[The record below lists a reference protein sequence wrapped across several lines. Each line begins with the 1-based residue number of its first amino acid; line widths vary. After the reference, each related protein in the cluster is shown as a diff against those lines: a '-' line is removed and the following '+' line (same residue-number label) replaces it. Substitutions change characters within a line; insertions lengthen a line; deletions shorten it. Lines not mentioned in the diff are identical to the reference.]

1 MSEYMPDINAIR
13 SSHKIRK
20 SFAVACALLA
30 VVVILGVFWG
40 LKLTGITM
48 IGKAYCGFDEHTHSE
63 ECYVLAEECSHSAD
77 AGDEHVADC
86 YVKELICGLTEH
98 THDSLCYPDPEAD
111 IESADMWEADLE
123 KAELTDSLPEN
134 LVNIALTQLG
144 YTESERNYEFDEE
157 LSEKMGYT
165 RYGQW
170 YGKPYSEWESLF
182 IAFCLE
188 YAGADNVEDY
198 TFDDVTKLCEAFAKK
213 EIYGK
218 KDGTIARG
226 DIVFFD
232 DDADVKVDGTGIVT
246 FFSENTIIVIRG
258 NYENKV
264 EKITL
269 SDADTILGYAQTDRI
284 SMKKSEEATEPSAP
298 ETDKVPVLM
307 SSPLALG
314 QQVQTMASGDD
325 SVPPAQIEFYSE
337 LSGFISSVEIR
348 DKDGNVIPPNG
359 TVYIGE
365 TYNVFI
371 GFDEVYNHLTSDYR
385 QFEYNEDGVLY
396 YQIPANF
403 HCFDSGKWEPINTN
417 RNGITETV
425 GEYYVH
431 ENGLL
436 EVRFFDFDGE
446 NFFDKYT
453 NTHFNIQF
461 ETTIAE
467 DLSGTNQEINFGNE
481 INVNIN
487 VDGGAAMNVTKTH
500 GHFDQITSE
509 MEYTIR
515 VEATHGVVKDLVID
529 DQIWDTHETLRDTI
543 LVTDLDGNPI
553 DPQPTISNHPKH
565 NQGANEGFSLSG
577 FPDFPAGEGFLIKY
591 RTKVYDEIIEN
602 NDGSS
607 IGLWNGL
614 DVNGK
619 NSDGDNVYVWA
630 EDWESVKL
638 HNLKKEGSMKTIKD
652 KNGNDVPVLEWVV
665 REGTG
670 NTLID
675 SAIIIDTL
683 GEGLSYYTGEP
694 IYVRTKNADGSYT
707 VHYIPWEDVTR
718 TDTSIT
724 FDLPPGYEY
733 KIIYYTTYTPLGEG
747 EYAKEFHN
755 TVKSIIHG
763 NESETGG
770 QGIVVSF
777 TPEVH
782 KTARGTDGAYVYY
795 TITTEVPSHLSGGGN
810 FFFTD
815 LLAFWN
821 YPYTGTHTYV
831 ENLPEDMVVTATKAD
846 GTVITFT
853 PYVEGGPTE
862 NTYTLIAPLP
872 EGDYELYHTFDVLFN
887 TDGTSHED
895 SKWMLDE
902 NSTLTVSYKIPF
914 DAATGTDWY
923 FTNERGK
930 TLGAILR
937 ESEKVA
943 NEVYFTYAPQVEA
956 VGSVSYEYSP
966 TITKDAVVNDDGT
979 IDYTVVFNNT
989 VPGSGGDE
997 GYLNNY
1003 INEAVFFDRFDER
1016 LEYVP
1021 GSLMVTTWDPWR
1033 NWLWLCKYRYDGTV
1047 DGNEINVS
1055 FNDFKFEEYNYDEA
1069 QYDTDGSELWGTW
1082 LTGCKTLRD
1091 YFRSMNSGG
1100 RYVVTY
1106 QLRVK
1111 DDYLYTTDTAQYKFY
1126 NTAQITWDDSGS
1138 SGQVTESVEFET
1150 GLLKKHAVQDGNQI
1164 DFEILINEFGL
1175 DILEGVDSLTIVDTM
1190 TKNLSIYWET
1200 IKLYYYDNNINDW
1213 VNFDDSDKY
1222 TYSVTYDQESNAL
1235 TMVVPDSLK
1244 IKMDYTT
1251 LVLETG
1257 NVSVENSVKIEGKAN
1272 VSDIV
1277 NSLFHV
1283 SDHMGDASGSVHNIT
1298 LLKQDSVTGALLK
1311 DAQFA
1316 LYGPVGDPDAI
1327 IPVGVN
1333 SSITASNGTRLYYI
1347 GTYTTDE
1354 NGIYEIETQYLS
1366 VGGPYALV
1374 ETKAPAGYQI
1384 MAQPAHFFFYSED
1397 PTGTYNTVTTLIA
1410 VPNTN
1415 FSYVLP
1421 ATGGFGTMPFILSGY
1436 ALMTVAV
1443 TVLIIRRKRSRT

>member
-30 VVVILGVFWG
+30 VVVMLGVFWG

-48 IGKAYCGFDEHTHSE
+48 TGKAYCGFDEHTHSE

-77 AGDEHVADC
+77 AGDEHVVDC

-111 IESADMWEADLE
+111 IESADKWEADLE

-188 YAGADNVEDY
+188 YAGADNVGDY
-198 TFDDVTKLCEAFAKK
+198 TFHNVTELCKAFEEK
-213 EIYGK
+213 EIYSK
-218 KDGTIARG
+218 NDGDIARG

-232 DDADVKVDGTGIVT
+232 EDADGEADGTGIVN
-246 FFSENTIIVIRG
+246 FYGEDAVIVIRG

-269 SDADTILGYAQTDRI
+269 HDTETILGYAQTDRI

-298 ETDKVPVLM
+298 ETDKGPVLM
-307 SSPLALG
+307 SPPLALG

-325 SVPPAQIEFYSE
+325 SVHPAQIEYYSE
-337 LSGFISSVEIR
+337 LSGFISSVEIK
-348 DKDGNVIPPNG
+348 DKDGNKIPPNG

-365 TYNVFI
+365 TYNIFI

-425 GEYYVH
+425 GEYFVH

-446 NFFDKYT
+446 NFIDKYT
-453 NTHFNIQF
+453 NTRFNIQF

-467 DLSGTNQEINFGNE
+467 DLSGTNQKIDFGNE
-481 INVNIN
+481 IDVNIT
-487 VDGGAAMNVTKTH
+487 VDGGAAMTATKTH
-500 GHFDQITSE
+500 GHFDQTTSE

-529 DQIWDTHETLRDTI
+529 DQIWNTHKALRDTI
-543 LVTDLDGNPI
+543 VVTDLDGNPI
-553 DPQPTISNHPKH
+553 DPQPTIGDHPDPY
-565 NQGANEGFSLSG
+565 ANSGFRLSG
-577 FPDFPAGEGFLIKY
+577 FPDFSAGNGFLIKY
-591 RTKVYDEIIEN
+591 RSKVDDNIIEN
-602 NDGSS
+602 SNGES

-683 GEGLSYYTGEP
+683 GEGLAYYKDDP
-694 IYVRTKNADGSYT
+694 IYVRVKNEDGSYT
-707 VHYIPWEDVTR
+707 VHYIEWEDVTQ

-733 KIIYYTTYTPLGEG
+733 KIIYYTTYTPLGED
-747 EYAKEFHN
+747 EYTKEFHN

-763 NESETGG
+763 NESQTGG
-770 QGIVVSF
+770 QGIVVGF
-777 TPEVH
+777 TPEVN
-782 KTARGTDGAYVYY
+782 KSASGNDGEYVYY
-795 TITTEVPSHLSGGGN
+795 EITTDVPSILNGGGS

-815 LLAFWN
+815 LLAIWN
-821 YPYTGTHTYV
+821 YFGQDAPAYI
-831 ENLPEDMVVTATKAD
+831 ENKPQDMVITATKKD
-846 GTVITFT
+846 GTVVTFT

-862 NTYTLIAPLP
+862 NTYMLITPLP
-872 EGDYELYHTFDVLFN
+872 DGDNTLYHTFEVLFN
-887 TDGTSHED
+887 TSSVNNAD
-895 SKWMLDE
+895 SNWLMDQDA
-902 NSTLTVSYKIPF
+902 TLKITYKIPF
-914 DAATGTDWY
+914 DAPVGSGWYSPADTDMVL
-923 FTNERGK
+923 ED
-930 TLGAILR
+930 LLA
-937 ESEKVA
+937 EEKKLS
-943 NEVYFTYAPQVEA
+943 NEVYFTYAPNVRA
-956 VGSVSYEYSP
+956 DGSAIYEYNP
-966 TITKDAVVNDDGT
+966 TITKDGIVNDDGT

-989 VPGSGGDE
+989 IPGSGGDN
-997 GYLNNY
+997 GYLDNSTLSAY
-1003 INEAVFFDRFDER
+1003 FKDSFDER

-1021 GSLMVTTWDPWR
+1021 GSLLVTTWDPWR
-1033 NWLWLCKYRYDGTV
+1033 DWLWLCKYRYKGTV
-1047 DGNEINVS
+1047 EGNEINIPFS
-1055 FNDFKFEEYNYDEA
+1055 DIKFEEYNYAEA
-1069 QYDTDGSELWGTW
+1069 QYDANGDKLWGTW
-1082 LTGCKTLRD
+1082 LTNCKTLNQYYHD
-1091 YFRSMNSGG
+1091 MDCGG

-1106 QLRVK
+1106 QLKVK
-1111 DDYLYTTDTAQYKFY
+1111 DEYRYTTEAAQYKFD
-1126 NTAQITWDDSGS
+1126 NTAEITWDENGS
-1138 SGQVTESVEFET
+1138 SGPATENVEFET
-1150 GLLKKHAVQDGNQI
+1150 GLLKKHAVQDGNQV

-1175 DILEGVDSLTIVDTM
+1175 DILEGVDELTIVDTM

-1257 NVSVENSVKIEGKAN
+1257 TVSIQNSVKIEGKAD
-1272 VSDIV
+1272 VSDV
-1277 NSLFHV
+1277 ADSLFHV

-1316 LYGPVGDPDAI
+1316 LYGPIGDPDAI
-1327 IPVGVN
+1327 IPAGVN
-1333 SSITASNGTRLYYI
+1333 SSITASNGTRLFYI

-1397 PTGTYNTVTTLIA
+1397 PTGTYNTVTTLIS

-1421 ATGGFGTMPFILSGY
+1421 GTGGFGTIPFILSGY
-1436 ALMTVAV
+1436 ALMTAAV
-1443 TVLIIRRKRSRT
+1443 TVLIIRRKRSRA